1 MGGRYPQ
8 GASSTLPFFAQDPEL
23 FALFARSLLCG
34 AQVNGWGPFI
44 FGTDVVTLQP
54 TLRPEAHTP
63 RPWQWSSQQPP
74 CIPFTHTNAI
84 RLWSPGRTQ
93 PPCHP
98 ATPRRHSSPRSSPR
112 SPGRGPRSLPAPPC
126 PAPWGAFTTPR
137 GPGPDTQL
145 APLGGPA
152 HAQVT
157 PAAKAPRLKTGPG
170 GLKGPR
176 AGAAG
181 RDSRTHQCAG
191 AAGADREPALHSPR
205 ALLGDA
211 GLGEKRGP
219 QLYLSIWGKGWFS
232 SGKLRYL
239 I

>member
-1 MGGRYPQ
+1 MELTPAALHPIHSHKCHQVVISWPHSAAVPPRHAPQ
-8 GASSTLPFFAQDPEL
+8 AQLAS
-23 FALFARSLLCG
+23 
-34 AQVNGWGPFI
+34 
-44 FGTDVVTLQP
+44 VVP
-54 TLRPEAHTP
+54 T
-63 RPWQWSSQQPP
+63 Q
-74 CIPFTHTNAI
+74 
-84 RLWSPGRTQ
+84 
-93 PPCHP
+93 
-98 ATPRRHSSPRSSPR
+98 
-112 SPGRGPRSLPAPPC
+112 PRSLPAPPC

-145 APLGGPA
+145 APLSGPA

-191 AAGADREPALHSPR
+191 AAGADREPAGHSPR
-205 ALLGDA
+205 DLLGDA
-211 GLGEKRGP
+211 RLGKKRGP
-219 QLYLSIWGKGWFS
+219 QLCLSIWGKGWFS